1 MIPGALARL
10 LEGGQ
15 LSREEAAGIM
25 RALTEGG
32 VPEALLG
39 GLLVAIR
46 MRGES
51 PEVLAGFA
59 SVMRDRAVRIHP
71 TRRPLLDTCG
81 TGGDGTDSV
90 NISTAA
96 ALVAAA
102 CGVAVA
108 KHGNRS
114 ASSRCGSADVLERL
128 GLRLDLSAEQ
138 LTRCVDEVGIG
149 FLFAAA
155 MHPSMRHVAPTRRA
169 LGVRTLFNMMGPLT
183 NPAGATH
190 QLLGAF
196 STSAAEVMAGAL
208 ALLGTEKAW
217 VVNGDGGMDEL
228 SATGPSIV
236 FEVEKGR
243 VKRLHVEPAALG
255 VQPPAAGGVKGG
267 DVGENARRLRLL
279 LDGAPDAAA
288 STVALN
294 AGAALYLVSAASS
307 LDEGHRMAAE
317 SIRSG
322 APGRKLD
329 ELVIWTQRA

>member
-1 MIPGALARL
+1 MIQQALARL

-15 LSREEAAGIM
+15 LGREEAAGVM

-32 VPEALLG
+32 VPEAQLG

-59 SVMRDRAVRIHP
+59 AVMREKAVRIHP
-71 TRRPLLDTCG
+71 SRRPLLDTCG
-81 TGGDGTDSV
+81 TGGDGSDSV

-128 GLRLDLSAEQ
+128 GLRLDLSPDLLA
-138 LTRCVDEVGIG
+138 RCVDEVGIG

-169 LGVRTLFNMMGPLT
+169 LGVRTVFNMMGPLT

-196 STSAAEVMAGAL
+196 SASAAENMAGAL

-228 SATGPSIV
+228 SATGSSVV
-236 FEVEKGR
+236 FEVDKGR
-243 VKRLHVEPAALG
+243 VRRLHVEPERIG
-255 VQPPAAGGVKGG
+255 VEPPSAGGVKGG

-279 LDGAPDAAA
+279 LEGSPDPAT

-294 AGAALYLVSAASS
+294 AGAALHLVDAAPS
-307 LDEGHRMAAE
+307 LEEGYRTALE

-329 ELVIWTQRA
+329 ELIIWTQRT